1 MKVSA
6 HVRVSGPLVSH
17 VAGFAAEL
25 TQQGYTDLSLAN
37 QLRLV
42 ADFSRWLDDGGI
54 GLEDLTTELVEQFRA
69 KRRRTH
75 TARWS
80 VAPLLQYLRAAG
92 AVPPSA
98 PTEPHGDQ
106 LLRRYATYLVDE
118 RALSASV
125 RASYQAVASKFL
137 DGQQPAQ
144 LSGAAVMAF
153 VRRLENQPG
162 FVGRLSALRS
172 VLRFLHVAGE
182 TPISLVYAVPSAAH
196 WRQSSLPQ
204 ALDPAQVRAVLASCD
219 RRTTMGRRDYAV
231 VLLMLRLGLRACE
244 VAGLSLDDIDWTNGE
259 IVVHGK
265 GTTVSRLPLPI
276 DVGEV
281 LVAHLRRRRRSAPMR
296 ALFLRSRAPCR
307 AATTSAIVAI
317 AGRALRRAG
326 IATGGGH
333 RLRHTAATRMLRRG
347 ASLTEIAQVLRHR
360 HVDTTAIYA
369 KVDRDALRSLAR
381 PWPTTTTVDRVSLR
395 TLAQPWPGGAA

>member
-6 HVRVSGPLVSH
+6 RVRVSGPLVSH

-42 ADFSRWLDDGGI
+42 ADFSRWLDHVGME
-54 GLEDLTTELVEQFRA
+54 LQELTAELVEQFRA

-75 TARWS
+75 TAGWS
-80 VAPLLQYLRAAG
+80 LTPVLQYLRAVG
-92 AVPPSA
+92 AVPPS
-98 PTEPHGDQ
+98 PPSEPHRDE
-106 LLRRYATYLVDE
+106 LLRRYETYLVDE

-125 RASYQAVASKFL
+125 RASYVAVASKFL
-137 DGQQPAQ
+137 DGKQAQ
-144 LSGAAVMAF
+144 LSGADVMAF
-153 VRRLENQPG
+153 VRRLEKQPSL
-162 FVGRLSALRS
+162 VGRLSALRS
-172 VLRFLHVAGE
+172 VLRFLYIAGE
-182 TPISLVYAVPSAAH
+182 TRINLVYAVPSAAH
-196 WRQSSLPQ
+196 WRQSSLPK

-219 RRTTMGRRDYAV
+219 RRTTIGRRDYAV

-259 IVVHGK
+259 ILVHGK

-281 LVAHLRRRRRSAPMR
+281 LVAYLRRRRRNASTR
-296 ALFLRSRAPCR
+296 ALFLRTRAPCR
-307 AATTSAIVAI
+307 AATTSAIVAR
-317 AGRALRRAG
+317 AGCALRRAG

-381 PWPTTTTVDRVSLR
+381 PWPTTAAVGRMWLR
-395 TLAQPWPGGAA
+395 TLAQPWPGSAA